1 MKKHTK
7 NTQSQNGNEGSLSHL
22 HINVDEAY
30 DFIEDKSIL
39 DILESVKQ
47 AYPFTYIGRQKFRRK
62 IDELAFDFWI
72 KDSNEKIIIINNK
85 YADSLKLR
93 ISDVEGKSLS
103 EINDEKDYQ
112 LVKNI
117 TNYIV
122 NTSNSVI
129 YETYSK
135 DDLEDLIQ
143 TVEFPISDI
152 DDNVVAI
159 IGFNQKA
166 FKLENL
172 LSEKSDSNNSINL
185 KEIPSAVVEVS
196 STFLVKQFSNKFCL
210 EFKLNPV
217 SIKDQS
223 LQSIFNVD
231 FSKLVLSTTA
241 SKIKIAEEE
250 FNFDFKA
257 IKNDPSNGY
266 YFSFIKIVEKNAKET
281 ASSMMFDMLMFT
293 NLDPMFIYST
303 DNLRFMKVNE
313 AALKLYGYREDEFLG
328 MDLTDLY
335 DSEDIQTL
343 VDSASKET
351 MEQGYT
357 GPWRQKKKDGSN
369 VIVEVSKSGIEFDG
383 KRAHFNIVKDVT
395 KNIDSDELSN
405 QFQSILDN
413 SSDLIIITDANGF
426 VKKISNSTSKILGY
440 DKSELNDNPF
450 LSLVTD
456 NFRAK
461 INTKIFHSEVLK
473 AVELDCEI
481 KKADGTA
488 IPAHVASTPIFD
500 GNNDIVLFTIVISFE
515 KEIVVETVVQKEI
528 IPESVPKQIVENTLD
543 PEILGHLF
551 HELITPVNVIIGF
564 SQEIA
569 ESVKDGDVDQNESVE
584 IIKQNQKIL
593 LQLMDNAIQYA
604 ELEQNHVNLEPAE
617 ILFVDILDQIESDV
631 TKVSSNYGK
640 EFSYGKISS
649 SLKFETDQSKLQ
661 ILISFLVEF
670 AMKATKNDKIYLSAY
685 QTDSDHCVISVKDER
700 DSISKELCEN
710 LELIFTGDENIIRL
724 KFGISRFMIRY
735 ALKVTNLI
743 ARSIGGINKDG
754 EPSEYGFTFPIKFS
768 NKDKVASTVVV
779 ESSNREIEK
788 PLTPRVEIPEETK
801 PLAIEDNLDDNK
813 VDEQIENEVEKKP
826 IEPISVQVNVNTQS
840 NSQQGIHP
848 VAAVSEPIIEVAET
862 NIEIEKVDKTSN
874 VVVAKKKNIFENLSC
889 LYVEDQIDSQ
899 ILFKVQMK
907 GLKTVQF
914 ANSFEKA
921 IPLLQSRVFDFIIM
935 DINLQGEYNGLD
947 ALRAIQ
953 KMESH
958 KKVPVVAVTA
968 YVLPGD
974 RDRFITA
981 GFTDFISKPILRD
994 KLESVL
1000 NKLF

>member
-7 NTQSQNGNEGSLSHL
+7 DTQSQNVNGGTLSHL
-22 HINVDEAY
+22 RINIDEAS

-39 DILESVKQ
+39 NILETVKQ

-62 IDELAFDFWI
+62 IDELDFNFWI
-72 KDSNEKIIIINNK
+72 KDSDGKIIIINNK
-85 YADSLKLR
+85 YAESLKLR

-103 EINDEKDYQ
+103 EIHDENDYQ

-122 NTSNSVI
+122 TTSNSVI
-129 YETYSK
+129 YETFSK
-135 DDLEDLIQ
+135 ENEGDLIQ

-152 DDNVVAI
+152 DNNVVAI

-172 LSEKSDSNNSINL
+172 LSENSDSNVSVNFEEL
-185 KEIPSAVVEVS
+185 PAVVVEVS
-196 STFLVKQFSNKFCL
+196 SNFIVKQFSNKFCT
-210 EFKLNPV
+210 EFKLNPA
-217 SIKDQS
+217 SIVKQS

-231 FSKLVLSTTA
+231 FSKLVLSTVA
-241 SKIKIAEEE
+241 SNIKIAKEE
-250 FNFDFKA
+250 FCFEFKA
-257 IKNDPSNGY
+257 INNDPSKGY
-266 YFSFIKIVEKNAKET
+266 YFSFTKTVEKNAKAT
-281 ASSMMFDMLMFT
+281 ASSMTFDMLMYT

-303 DNLRFMKVNE
+303 DNLRFLKVNQ

-343 VDSASKET
+343 VDSASKDT
-351 MEQGYT
+351 MEHGYT
-357 GPWRQKKKDGSN
+357 GPWRQKKKNGSN
-369 VIVEVSKSGIEFDG
+369 VMVEISKTGIEFDG
-383 KRAHFNIVKDVT
+383 KRAHFNIVKDVS
-395 KNIDSDELSN
+395 KNLESDGLST

-413 SSDLIIITDANGF
+413 SSDLILITDANGF
-426 VKKISNSTSKILGY
+426 IKKLSKSASKFLGY
-440 DKSELNDNPF
+440 DKSELNDSPF
-450 LSLVTD
+450 LTLVTD

-461 INTKIFHSEVLK
+461 INTKIFHSDVLK
-473 AVELDCEI
+473 AVELDCDI
-481 KKADGTA
+481 KKADGTTN
-488 IPAHVASTPIFD
+488 PAHIASTPIFD
-500 GNNDIVLFTIVISFE
+500 ENNNVALFTIVISFE
-515 KEIVVETVVQKEI
+515 KEIVEKTVVQKETI
-528 IPESVPKQIVENTLD
+528 TENVPKQIVENTLD

-569 ESVKDGDVDQNESVE
+569 ESVKEGDADQNESVE

-593 LQLMDNAIQYA
+593 LQLMDNAVQYA
-604 ELEQNHVNLEPAE
+604 ELEQNHVQLEPVD
-617 ILFVDILDQIESDV
+617 ILFVDVIDQIESDV

-661 ILISFLVEF
+661 VLISFLVEF
-670 AMKATKNDKIYLSAY
+670 AMRATKNDKIYLSAY
-685 QTDSDHCVISVKDER
+685 QTDSDQCVISVKDER
-700 DSISKELCEN
+700 DSISNELFEN
-710 LELIFTGDENIIRL
+710 LELIFRGDENIIRH

-743 ARSIGGINKDG
+743 AHSIGAINKDG
-754 EPSEYGFTFPIKFS
+754 KPSEYGYTFPIKFNR
-768 NKDKVASTVVV
+768 NKKVLTTMIE
-779 ESSNREIEK
+779 ESSIKEK
-788 PLTPRVEIPEETK
+788 EIPSTPSVKVQDAPISETS
-801 PLAIEDNLDDNK
+801 DVNLEAK
-813 VDEQIENEVEKKP
+813 VDEQLEENP
-826 IEPISVQVNVNTQS
+826 TEPFSVQVNVNTQS
-840 NSQQGIHP
+840 SSQQSAQPATAGQESVIA
-848 VAAVSEPIIEVAET
+848 VGGNNAELEKVVESSEIAVSEKI
-862 NIEIEKVDKTSN
+862 SM
-874 VVVAKKKNIFENLSC
+874 FENLSC

-907 GLKTVQF
+907 GLKKIQF

-921 IPLLQSRVFDFIIM
+921 IPLLQSSLFDFIIM

-947 ALRAIQ
+947 ALRSIQ

-958 KKVPVVAVTA
+958 KNVPVVAVTA

-974 RDRFITA
+974 KDRFITA
-981 GFTDFISKPILRD
+981 GFTDFISKPVLRD

-1000 NKLF
+1000 DKIF